1 MFSQYDKDGN
11 KKWYNSNY
19 FIFEIILIII
29 YILWGFNNSFILL
42 LTKKVVYIFSN
53 ILHLIYR
60 LKKWK
65 TNNIFNIN
73 NFKNVN

>member
-1 MFSQYDKDGN
+1 MFSHYDKDGN

-42 LTKKVVYIFSN
+42 LTKKVVYIFKY
-53 ILHLIYR
+53 IALDL
-60 LKKWK
+60 
-65 TNNIFNIN
+65 
-73 NFKNVN
+73 

>member
-1 MFSQYDKDGN
+1 MHFWQKLIKAMFSQYDKDGN

-42 LTKKVVYIFSN
+42 LTKKVVYIFKY
-53 ILHLIYR
+53 IALDL
-60 LKKWK
+60 
-65 TNNIFNIN
+65 
-73 NFKNVN
+73 

>member
-1 MFSQYDKDGN
+1 MFSHYDKDSN

-42 LTKKVVYIFSN
+42 LTKKVVYIFKY
-53 ILHLIYR
+53 IALDLYR

-65 TNNIFNIN
+65 TNIIFNIN

>member
-1 MFSQYDKDGN
+1 MFSQYDEDGN

-42 LTKKVVYIFSN
+42 LTKKVVYIFKY
-53 ILHLIYR
+53 IALDL
-60 LKKWK
+60 
-65 TNNIFNIN
+65 
-73 NFKNVN
+73 

>member
-42 LTKKVVYIFSN
+42 LTKKVVYIFKY
-53 ILHLIYR
+53 IALDL
-60 LKKWK
+60 
-65 TNNIFNIN
+65 
-73 NFKNVN
+73 